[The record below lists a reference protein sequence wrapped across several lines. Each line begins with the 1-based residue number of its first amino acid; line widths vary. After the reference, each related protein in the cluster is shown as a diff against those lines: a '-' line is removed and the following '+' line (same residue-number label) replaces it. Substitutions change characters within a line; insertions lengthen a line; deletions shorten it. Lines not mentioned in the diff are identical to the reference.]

1 LTKRQFPYV
10 LKIVPT
16 YLADN
21 NNDMNDFLSGSRL
34 KVARAKDHIMEVA
47 IQSTSFFESKPH
59 RIFSERDAQGT
70 GFTVKLRLERPIPDK
85 ISVVVGDALSQLRSA
100 LDVLVC
106 SAALNNGAT
115 NTKNIYFPFA
125 KDAAEFELPATQ
137 RKIEKLSNGDRMV
150 VGAFKP
156 YKGGN
161 DLLWS
166 LNALCNI
173 DKHNRLIAVGGMG
186 GRINAMHL
194 TGGQYF
200 IPAPRR
206 QPLDKDVVLIVGRSG
221 NPPQGDIN
229 LSLDIAFREVEL
241 VAGQPIVALLN
252 KYADL
257 VEYIINCF
265 DRPR

>member
-1 LTKRQFPYV
+1 M
-10 LKIVPT
+10 
-16 YLADN
+16 N
-21 NNDMNDFLSGSRL
+21 NDFLSEPRL
-34 KVARAKDHIMEVA
+34 KVVRAKAHIKEVA
-47 IQSTSFFESKPH
+47 TQSTLFFESKPH
-59 RIFSERDAQGT
+59 RIFNEHDTQGA
-70 GFTVKLRLERPIPDK
+70 GFKVKLRLERPIPDE
-85 ISVVVGDALSQLRSA
+85 ISVVVGDALSQFRSS

-106 SAALNNGAT
+106 SAAIANGASS
-115 NTKNIYFPFA
+115 TKNVYFPFA

-137 RKIEKLSNGDRMV
+137 RKIEKLYNDDRMI

-186 GRINAMHL
+186 GRINSMRL

-200 IPAPRR
+200 IPVPHR
-206 QPLDKDVVLIVGRSG
+206 QPLDKDVVLIVGHSG
-221 NPPQGDIN
+221 EPPKGNIN
-229 LSLDIAFREVEL
+229 LSFDIAFREVEL
-241 VAGQPIVALLN
+241 VAGQPVVALLN

-265 DRPR
+265 DRPRRNH